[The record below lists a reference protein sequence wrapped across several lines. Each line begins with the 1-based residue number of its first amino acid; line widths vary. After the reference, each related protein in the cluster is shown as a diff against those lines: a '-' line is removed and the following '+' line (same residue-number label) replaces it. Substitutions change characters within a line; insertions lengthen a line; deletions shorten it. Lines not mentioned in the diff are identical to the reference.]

1 MDEQHDREDQEI
13 SPAEAGWDASP
24 EGLEEGRSELGPP
37 TARPRVW
44 TAVLAWAVIV
54 AAAAGWVTA
63 HQGQAEA
70 GSEQAGA
77 IEQVMMELQS
87 KYLVGVSQLPF
98 TTSMDSAVLYERAEQ
113 MLNIG
118 SVDQRLR
125 FIVLANELAGPGEAR
140 RSLESLD
147 ELLADPPRGDAVEL
161 TESQAS
167 IRRILY
173 ALTSPGADGATTTGS
188 APPAALAAGDRR
200 LLLDELGWLGRLAIA
215 PAGID
220 DREQREAVLGSA
232 RTVALVVVVMF
243 GFAGVLALGG
253 FVGLVVVV
261 VLMLSRVLRGGLTL
275 ERAHHAVYA
284 ETFAVWL
291 VLFLVLQIV
300 AGLVTPRRGEVLF
313 FGVAS
318 LSSLVALLWPL
329 VRGVSWRDACHDIG
343 WTPGRRPWLEP
354 LLGVGGYA
362 MTLPL
367 LAVGV
372 MMTLFLIFVQSL
384 VAEPPSTFAPSGGPA
399 HPVILALTGD
409 SWWPKIQV
417 LLLGALVAPIV
428 EETMFRG

>member
-1 MDEQHDREDQEI
+1 
-13 SPAEAGWDASP
+13 
-24 EGLEEGRSELGPP
+24 
-37 TARPRVW
+37 
-44 TAVLAWAVIV
+44 
-54 AAAAGWVTA
+54 
-63 HQGQAEA
+63 
-70 GSEQAGA
+70 
-77 IEQVMMELQS
+77 
-87 KYLVGVSQLPF
+87 
-98 TTSMDSAVLYERAEQ
+98 
-113 MLNIG
+113 
-118 SVDQRLR
+118 
-125 FIVLANELAGPGEAR
+125 
-140 RSLESLD
+140 
-147 ELLADPPRGDAVEL
+147 VEL

-200 LLLDELGWLGRLAIA
+200 LLLEELGWLGRLAIA

-253 FVGLVVVV
+253 FVGLVVVA

-372 MMTLFLIFVQSL
+372 MMTLFLVFVQSL
-384 VAEPPSTFAPSGGPA
+384 VGEPPSTFAPSGGPA

-409 SWWPKIQV
+409 SWWPKVQV

-428 EETMFRG
+428 EETMFRGVLYRHLRGATARAGMTGSVILSTTINGFLFAAIHPQGWVAIPALMSLAYGFALMREWRDSVLPSMLMHGISNGVVISVLIAVLGM